1 MFSYVNINTSAEY
14 ITLHETRFLTDVY
27 DIANAANS
35 EQQWQQFY
43 IIHFISFISL
53 SDSNYNFA
61 LSKPTVQSSTLSNN
75 LGSYASSLAVDGNR
89 LNIASYNNKP
99 TCSITNTDGT
109 AWWRVDLQHEIPV
122 VRVTI
127 TNREHSVYWV
137 RLNNFEIRIGNSLV
151 DEGMVNPKCGEQ
163 HSIGRGLTETITCS
177 PPLSGRY
184 LLVDS
189 LQNTNLQICELE
201 VYTDPSLIGE

>member
-1 MFSYVNINTSAEY
+1 MSTISY
-14 ITLHETRFLTDVY
+14 
-27 DIANAANS
+27 NS
-35 EQQWQQFY
+35 FY
-43 IIHFISFISL
+43 IIYFISFISL

-61 LSKPTVQSSTLSNN
+61 LSNPTVQSSTYTNN
-75 LGSYASSLAVDGNR
+75 LGPYASSLAVDGNR
-89 LNIASYNNKP
+89 LNIASYNSKP
-99 TCSITNTDGT
+99 RCSLTNNDGT

-127 TNREHSVYWV
+127 TNRQDAFWG
-137 RLNNFEIRIGNSLV
+137 RLGNFEIRIGNSLV

-184 LLVDS
+184 LWW
-189 LQNTNLQICELE
+189 IH
-201 VYTDPSLIGE
+201 

>member
-1 MFSYVNINTSAEY
+1 M
-14 ITLHETRFLTDVY
+14 
-27 DIANAANS
+27 
-35 EQQWQQFY
+35 
-43 IIHFISFISL
+43 
-53 SDSNYNFA
+53 
-61 LSKPTVQSSTLSNN
+61 SKPTDQSSTHTSSI
-75 LGSYASSLAVDGNR
+75 GSYASSLAVDGNR
-89 LNIASYNNKP
+89 FNHASYNNKP
-99 TCSITNTDGT
+99 WCSLTNNDGT

-127 TNREHSVYWV
+127 TNRQDAFWT
-137 RLNNFEIRIGNSLV
+137 RLDNFEIRIGNSLV